1 METSLPARGN
11 RARLLAAFPC
21 GTTQGG
27 RAGIGPEFR
36 SALGPQPHTT
46 IDSRGIH
53 GSWGPPPR
61 NHSIAWSDIAD
72 IDSKVRVSDES
83 WYEYVQIKPYSGPTF
98 RLAVPGNSSSKAVSN
113 PDFDENLATIRNYRS
128 QSKAIS
134 G

>member
-1 METSLPARGN
+1 
-11 RARLLAAFPC
+11 LLAL
-21 GTTQGG
+21 
-27 RAGIGPEFR
+27 GIY

-53 GSWGPPPR
+53 GSWGLPPR

-98 RLAVPGNSSSKAVSN
+98 RLAVPRNSSSKAVSN
-113 PDFDENLATIRNYRS
+113 PDFDENLATIRNYWGR
-128 QSKAIS
+128 SKAIS